1 MYNLIR
7 FIQKHFSVILFLII
21 EVGCVILLASSLGFH
36 RQVIF
41 NVTNDAVG
49 WVYEIGS
56 DVGDYFRLKKTNKQ
70 LAEENAKLRERL
82 AYGTDTC
89 NEELHVSDSNCIY
102 KFIPAK
108 VVNNSISQT
117 NNYITINKGRTDGVE
132 KDMGVISTD
141 GIVGIVA
148 DVSRHYAT
156 IISLLHNYSVTSVR
170 FKDNQHLANLRWKTN
185 NFRYG
190 TVEDIPTHLVL
201 NKGDTVVTSSFSY
214 VFPEDMM
221 VGTIEEVLVSPAGDL
236 NQAKIKFATNFSTL
250 RWVYV
255 IQNTNKKEIDSLTFR
270 LPEP

>member
-70 LAEENAKLRERL
+70 LAEENAKLHERL

-170 FKDNQHLANLRWKTN
+170 LTN
-185 NFRYG
+185 IWPISDG
-190 TVEDIPTHLVL
+190 KPIIS
-201 NKGDTVVTSSFSY
+201 VTERLKI
-214 VFPEDMM
+214 FPP
-221 VGTIEEVLVSPAGDL
+221 ILCS
-236 NQAKIKFATNFSTL
+236 I
-250 RWVYV
+250 
-255 IQNTNKKEIDSLTFR
+255 KEILLSQARSPMFSQKT
-270 LPEP
+270 

>member
-7 FIQKHFSVILFLII
+7 FIQKHFFIILFLII
-21 EVGCVILLASSLGFH
+21 EVGCVILLASSLSFH
-36 RQVIF
+36 RQVVF
-41 NVTNDAVG
+41 NLTNDAVG
-49 WVYEIGS
+49 WVYKIGS
-56 DVGDYFRLKKTNKQ
+56 DVGDYFRLKQTNKQ
-70 LAEENAKLRERL
+70 LAEENARLRERL
-82 AYGTDTC
+82 TYETDTS
-89 NEELHVSDSNCIY
+89 NKKLHVLDSNCIY
-102 KFIPAK
+102 RIIPAK
-108 VVNNSISQT
+108 VVNNSINQS